1 MIRRKDLYTSLSDSA
16 FRQPEKIA
24 LVEAGTGRKVTYAE
38 LLMKVDR
45 AADMFWEHG
54 IRKGDRVA
62 VVHRNSIDV
71 VVANYGLYKIGAICI
86 PMNFMVTKQ
95 EEIQFILNNA
105 GAKAIVTQQEFIR
118 HYLKAQPELPD
129 LKYIFSTDTIPETA
143 QDKPFVQ
150 LFWDQ
155 IEKSTFHEATAGA
168 CAREEDDAFILYTSG
183 TTGQPKGA
191 MVTHGNL
198 ASNVISCAQIFKIND
213 DDVFLC
219 LLPMFHSFAWTTCVV
234 IPLYLNLKVVIVAN
248 VMPATTWLSAMGSE
262 NVTLILAVPQI
273 LAVLSKEAKGL
284 KQLYLRFW
292 PFKHVRFAVSGAAP
306 LTQEIKDRFEEKIG
320 VKILEGYGLTETSP
334 VVSVNT
340 EELQKIKS
348 VGPAIPAVSTI
359 VLDEDGNEVP
369 RNCEG
374 ELCVKGPNVFR
385 GYFGNPQAT
394 KDAFTKDGWF
404 KTGDI
409 VAIDDDG
416 FIFIKDR
423 KKDMIIIKGLKV
435 FSAQVEAIINSC
447 PGIAENAIIGVPDG
461 KGGEFVKCYAVKT
474 EGATLTDN
482 DFRKFL
488 KLNLDN
494 YKRPRDFEFVEK
506 LPKNALNKVLKRKLR
521 EEAVAKIKEQLA
533 AAAAAGKPA
542 ETEAE

>member
-16 FRQPEKIA
+16 YRFPQKVA
-24 LVEAGTGRKVTYAE
+24 LVEAGTGKKLTYLD
-38 LLMKVDR
+38 LLMQVDR

-62 VVHRNSIDV
+62 IVHRNAIDV
-71 VVANYGLYKIGAICI
+71 VVASYGLYKIGAVCI

-95 EEIQFILNNA
+95 EEIQFILNNS
-105 GAKAIVTQQEFIR
+105 GAKAIVTQSEFIR
-118 HYLKAQPELPD
+118 HYLKAQPSLPD
-129 LKYIFSTDTIPETA
+129 LKYIFSTDTIPESA

-150 LFWDQ
+150 KFWEQ
-155 IEKSTFHEATAGA
+155 IEKSTYHDETAGP
-168 CAREEDDAFILYTSG
+168 CARTEDDAFILYTSG

-191 MVTHGNL
+191 IITHGNL

-213 DDVFLC
+213 DDCFLC

-248 VMPATTWLSAMGSE
+248 VMPAKTWLSAMGSE

-273 LAVLSKEAKGL
+273 LAVLSKEAKGF
-284 KQLYLRFW
+284 KRLYLQFW
-292 PFKHVRFAVSGAAP
+292 PFKNVRFAVSGAAP
-306 LTQEIKDRFEEKIG
+306 LTQEIKDRFEQKIG

-359 VLDEDGNEVP
+359 VLDEEGNEVP
-369 RNCEG
+369 RNQEG

-394 KDAFTKDGWF
+394 RDAFTKDGWF

-409 VAIDDDG
+409 VSVDDDG

-447 PGIAENAIIGVPDG
+447 PGIEESAIIGVPDG
-461 KGGEFVKCYAVKT
+461 KGGEFIKCYAVKSKDSS
-474 EGATLTDN
+474 LTD
-482 DFRKFL
+482 DQFRKFL
-488 KLNLDN
+488 KQNLDN
-494 YKRPRDFEFVEK
+494 YKRPRDFEFMKE
-506 LPKNALNKVLKRKLR
+506 LPKNSLRKVLKRKLR
-521 EEAVAKIKEQLA
+521 EDALEKMKQRTVATSAEEA
-533 AAAAAGKPA
+533 A
-542 ETEAE
+542 E

>member
-16 FRQPEKIA
+16 YRFPQKIA
-24 LVEAGTGRKVTYAE
+24 LVEAATGKKLTYLD
-38 LLMKVDR
+38 LLMQVDR

-62 VVHRNSIDV
+62 IVHRNAIDV
-71 VVANYGLYKIGAICI
+71 VVASYGLYKIGAVCI

-95 EEIQFILNNA
+95 EEIQFILNNS
-105 GAKAIVTQQEFIR
+105 GAKAIVTQAEFIR
-118 HYLKAQPELPD
+118 HYLKAQPSLPD
-129 LKYIFSTDTIPETA
+129 LKYIFSTDTIPESA

-150 LFWDQ
+150 KFWEQ
-155 IEKSTFHEATAGA
+155 IEKPTYHDETAG
-168 CAREEDDAFILYTSG
+168 CDTRTEDDAFILYTSG

-191 MVTHGNL
+191 ILTHGNL

-213 DDVFLC
+213 DDCFLC

-248 VMPATTWLSAMGSE
+248 VMPAKTWLSAMGSE

-273 LAVLSKEAKGL
+273 LAVLSKEAKGF
-284 KQLYLRFW
+284 KRLYLQFW

-306 LTQEIKDRFEEKIG
+306 LTQEIKDRFEKKIG

-348 VGPAIPAVSTI
+348 VGPAIPSVSTI
-359 VLDEDGNEVP
+359 VLDDDGNEVP
-369 RNCEG
+369 RNHEG
-374 ELCVKGPNVFR
+374 ELCIKGPNVFR

-394 KDAFTKDGWF
+394 RDAFTQDGWF

-409 VAIDDDG
+409 VSVDDDG

-447 PGIAENAIIGVPDG
+447 PGIEESAIIGVPDG
-461 KGGEFVKCYAVKT
+461 KGGEFIKCYAVKT
-474 EGATLTDN
+474 QGATLTD
-482 DFRKFL
+482 DQFRKFL
-488 KLNLDN
+488 KQNLDN
-494 YKRPRDFEFVEK
+494 YKRPRDFEFVDE
-506 LPKNALNKVLKRKLR
+506 LPKNSLRKVLKRKLR
-521 EEAVAKIKEQLA
+521 EDAVNKMKQRLQEAAQEEQHA
-533 AAAAAGKPA
+533 
-542 ETEAE
+542 

>member
-16 FRQPEKIA
+16 YRFPQKIA
-24 LVEAGTGRKVTYAE
+24 LVEAATGKKVTYLD
-38 LLMKVDR
+38 LLMQVDR

-62 VVHRNSIDV
+62 IAHRNAIDV
-71 VVANYGLYKIGAICI
+71 VVANYGLYKIGAVAI

-95 EEIQFILNNA
+95 EELLFILNNS
-105 GAKAIVTQQEFIR
+105 GAKAVVTQAEFIR
-118 HYLKAQPELPD
+118 HYLKARASLPD
-129 LKYIFSTDTIPETA
+129 LKYIFSTDTIPESA
-143 QDKPFVQ
+143 QDDPHVQ
-150 LFWDQ
+150 KFWEQ
-155 IEKSTFHEATAGA
+155 INKSTYHDETAGP
-168 CAREEDDAFILYTSG
+168 CARTEDDAFILYTSG

-191 MVTHGNL
+191 ILTHGNL
-198 ASNVISCAQIFKIND
+198 ASNVISCAQIFKITD
-213 DDVFLC
+213 EDCFLC

-248 VMPATTWLSAMGSE
+248 IMPAKTWLSAMGSE

-273 LAVLSKEAKGL
+273 LAVLSKEAKGF
-284 KQLYLRFW
+284 KRLYLQFW
-292 PFKHVRFAVSGAAP
+292 PFKNVRFAVSGAAP
-306 LTQEIKDRFEEKIG
+306 LTQEIKDRFEKKIG

-348 VGPAIPAVSTI
+348 VGPAIPSVSTI
-359 VLDEDGNEVP
+359 VLDDEGNEVP
-369 RNCEG
+369 RNHEG

-394 KDAFTKDGWF
+394 RDAFTKDGWF

-409 VAIDDDG
+409 VSVDDDG

-435 FSAQVEAIINSC
+435 FSAQVEATIASC
-447 PGIAENAIIGVPDG
+447 PGIEECAIVGVPDG
-461 KGGEFVKCYAVKT
+461 KGGEFVKCYAVKK
-474 EGATLTDN
+474 EGAELTDEQ
-482 DFRKFL
+482 FRKFL
-488 KLNLDN
+488 KQNLDT
-494 YKRPRDFEFVEK
+494 YKRPRTFEFVDG
-506 LPKNALNKVLKRKLR
+506 LPKNSLNKVLKRKLR
-521 EEAVAKIKEQLA
+521 EDAVEKMKQHAEPAGPEAGA
-533 AAAAAGKPA
+533 
-542 ETEAE
+542 

>member
-16 FRQPEKIA
+16 YRFPQKVA
-24 LVEAGTGRKVTYAE
+24 LVEASTGKKVTYLE
-38 LLMKVDR
+38 LLMQVDR

-54 IRKGDRVA
+54 IRKGDRVGIA
-62 VVHRNSIDV
+62 HRNSIDV
-71 VVANYGLYKIGAICI
+71 VVANYGLYKIGAVCI

-95 EEIQFILNNA
+95 EEIQFILNNS
-105 GAKAIVTQQEFIR
+105 GAKAVVTQGEFIR
-118 HYLKAQPELPD
+118 HYLKAQPALPD
-129 LKYIFSTDTIPETA
+129 LKYIFSTDTIPESA
-143 QDKPFVQ
+143 ADKSFVQ
-150 LFWDQ
+150 KFWEQ
-155 IEKSTFHEATAGA
+155 INKSTYHDETAGP
-168 CAREEDDAFILYTSG
+168 CARTEDDAFILYTSG

-191 MVTHGNL
+191 MITHGNL

-213 DDVFLC
+213 DDCFLC

-248 VMPATTWLSAMGSE
+248 VMPAKTWLSAMGSE
-262 NVTLILAVPQI
+262 KVTLILAVPQI
-273 LAVLSKEAKGL
+273 LAVLSKEAKGF
-284 KQLYLRFW
+284 KRLYLQFW
-292 PFKHVRFAVSGAAP
+292 PFKNVRFAVSGAAP
-306 LTQEIKDRFEEKIG
+306 LTQEIKDRFEQKIG

-348 VGPAIPAVSTI
+348 VGPAIPAVSTL
-359 VLDEDGNEVP
+359 VVDDEGHEVP

-394 KDAFTKDGWF
+394 KDAFTEDGWF

-447 PGIAENAIIGVPDG
+447 PGIEESAIIGVPDG
-461 KGGEFVKCYAVKT
+461 KGGEFIKCYAVKQD
-474 EGATLTDN
+474 GAELTD
-482 DFRKFL
+482 DQFRKFL
-488 KLNLDN
+488 KQNLDN
-494 YKRPRDFEFVEK
+494 YKRPRDFEFVEE
-506 LPKNALNKVLKRKLR
+506 LPKNSLRKVLKRKLR
-521 EEAVAKIKEQLA
+521 EDAVAKMKQRAEQTA
-533 AAAAAGKPA
+533 P
-542 ETEAE
+542 EEA

>member
-16 FRQPEKIA
+16 YRFPQKVA
-24 LVEAGTGRKVTYAE
+24 LVEAATGKKVTYLE
-38 LLMKVDR
+38 LLMQVDR

-54 IRKGDRVA
+54 IRKGDRVGIA
-62 VVHRNSIDV
+62 HRNSIDV
-71 VVANYGLYKIGAICI
+71 VVANYGLYKIGAVCI

-95 EEIQFILNNA
+95 EEIQFILNNS
-105 GAKAIVTQQEFIR
+105 GAKAVVTQGEFIR
-118 HYLKAQPELPD
+118 HYLKAQPALPD
-129 LKYIFSTDTIPETA
+129 LKYIFSTDTIPESA
-143 QDKPFVQ
+143 ADKPFVQ
-150 LFWDQ
+150 KFWEQ
-155 IEKSTFHEATAGA
+155 IDKSTYHDETAGP
-168 CAREEDDAFILYTSG
+168 CARTEDDAFILYTSG
-183 TTGQPKGA
+183 TTGLPKGA
-191 MVTHGNL
+191 MITHGNL

-213 DDVFLC
+213 DDCFLC

-248 VMPATTWLSAMGSE
+248 VMPAKTWLSAMGSE
-262 NVTLILAVPQI
+262 KVTLILAVPQI
-273 LAVLSKEAKGL
+273 LAVLSKEAKGF
-284 KQLYLRFW
+284 KRLYLQFW
-292 PFKHVRFAVSGAAP
+292 PFKNVRFAVSGAAP
-306 LTQEIKDRFEEKIG
+306 LTQEIKDRFEQKIG

-348 VGPAIPAVSTI
+348 VGPAIPAVSTL
-359 VLDEDGNEVP
+359 VVDDEGNEVP

-394 KDAFTKDGWF
+394 KDAFTEDGWF

-409 VAIDDDG
+409 VSIDDDG

-447 PGIAENAIIGVPDG
+447 PGIEESAIIGVPDG
-461 KGGEFVKCYAVKT
+461 KGGEFIKCYAVKQD
-474 EGATLTDN
+474 GAELTD
-482 DFRKFL
+482 DQFRKFL
-488 KLNLDN
+488 KQNLDN
-494 YKRPRDFEFVEK
+494 YKRPRDFEFVEE
-506 LPKNALNKVLKRKLR
+506 LPKNSLRKVLKRKLR
-521 EEAVAKIKEQLA
+521 EDAVAKMKQRAEQTSS
-533 AAAAAGKPA
+533 A
-542 ETEAE
+542 EEA